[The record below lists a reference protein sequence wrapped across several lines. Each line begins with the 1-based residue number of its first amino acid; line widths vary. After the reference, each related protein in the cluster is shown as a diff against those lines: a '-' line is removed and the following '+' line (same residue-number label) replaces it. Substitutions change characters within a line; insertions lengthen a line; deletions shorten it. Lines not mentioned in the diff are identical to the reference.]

1 LIASLYDHHRTLAGC
16 TAAPTV
22 AVSAGDLSS
31 LGQDADR
38 VAAVESLAVP
48 SGGGGISGD
57 IWVLV
62 LERQAVSTRRASMWC
77 AEVAAV
83 GADEPEPAR
92 AVGQDFE
99 LTRVVGH
106 VVAFAQQRLSHE
118 SRVADALSC
127 CWEGQSLPIS
137 RVFAAA

>member
-1 LIASLYDHHRTLAGC
+1 MCVFVFDRAR
-16 TAAPTV
+16 
-22 AVSAGDLSS
+22 VSVRA
-31 LGQDADR
+31 
-38 VAAVESLAVP
+38 
-48 SGGGGISGD
+48 ISKRG
-57 IWVLV
+57 
-62 LERQAVSTRRASMWC
+62 

-92 AVGQDFE
+92 AVGEDVE
-99 LTRVVGH
+99 LTGVMRH
-106 VVAFAQQRLSHE
+106 VVAFTEERLSHE